1 MIKAVLDRQLMI
13 SVNNDVGMLAAVT
26 SVITSTGI
34 NLLANCA
41 YATDDKAAFM
51 FVTDDNNAA
60 KKLLESHNINV
71 QEEEVI
77 LLSIANKPG
86 ILRTVTDKMAESG
99 IDLVLMYG
107 SVDPGAEIARL
118 VIVAKNNLDMMM
130 LIKTELERS

>member
-1 MIKAVLDRQLMI
+1 MIKAVLERQLMI

-41 YATDDKAAFM
+41 YAVDNKAAFM
-51 FVTDDNNAA
+51 FITDDNNAA
-60 KKLLESHNINV
+60 KKLLESHNVSV

-77 LLSIANKPG
+77 VLSIDNKPG
-86 ILRTVTDKMAESG
+86 VLRTVTDKIAEAG
-99 IDLVLMYG
+99 IDLALMYG
-107 SVDPGAEIARL
+107 SVDPNAEVAR
-118 VIVAKNNLDMMM
+118 VVMVARNNLDVMM

>member
-41 YATDDKAAFM
+41 YAVDDKAAFM
-51 FVTDDNNAA
+51 FVTDDNNGA
-60 KKLLESHNINV
+60 KRLLESHNINV
-71 QEEEVI
+71 REEEVI
-77 LLSIANKPG
+77 LLSVDNKPG
-86 ILRTVTDKMAESG
+86 VLRAVTDKMAESG
-99 IDLVLMYG
+99 INLTLMYG
-107 SVDPGAEIARL
+107 SVDPGAEVARL
-118 VIVAKNNLDMMM
+118 VLVAENNLDVMM